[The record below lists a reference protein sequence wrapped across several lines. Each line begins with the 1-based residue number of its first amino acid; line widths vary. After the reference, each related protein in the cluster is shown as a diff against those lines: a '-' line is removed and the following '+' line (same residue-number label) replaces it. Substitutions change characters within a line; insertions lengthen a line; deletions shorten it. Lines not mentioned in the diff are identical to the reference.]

1 MPAAGIETV
10 ALSATLIVPETVRFA
25 PASNVPSSLRVL
37 PKVPGP
43 LRLRVL
49 FAATSVEPE
58 SVIPLAIFNLV
69 SADTVKP
76 LMVEEALTSRP
87 LPVLLAAVTRAA

>member
-25 PASNVPSSLRVL
+25 PASSVPSRLSVL
-37 PKVPGP
+37 PKVPVL

-49 FAATSVEPE
+49 FSATSVEPE
-58 SVIPLAIFNLV
+58 SVSHEPIFNLV
-69 SADTVKP
+69 SASTVKP

>member
-1 MPAAGIETV
+1 
-10 ALSATLIVPETVRFA
+10 VRFA
-25 PASNVPSSLRVL
+25 PASSVPFRLRALSKVPVPLRV
-37 PKVPGP
+37 
-43 LRLRVL
+43 RVL

-58 SVIPLAIFNLV
+58 SVSPLAIFNLV

-76 LMVEEALTSRP
+76 LMVAEALTSRP